1 MTPSG
6 DHDGRTTVSVGGRT
20 GRNNRLIGVGG
31 VTLAVTMIGLT
42 YAAAPFYSAF
52 CRATGYEGTPLH
64 VNANTDVQGH
74 RILRVGFDANVAP
87 GLAWRLEPEDESIR
101 IRTGKTATVYFRVR
115 NLSDRPT
122 EGHATF
128 NVTPEVSGEYFDKI
142 ACFCFTTQHL
152 GPHETA
158 EWPVVFF
165 LDPALEKDASMANV
179 DSITLSYT
187 LFAPPAEK
195 PAAGRSADRAG
206 PAG

>member
-1 MTPSG
+1 VTAPG
-6 DHDGRTTVSVGGRT
+6 DRDGRTVSVGGRT
-20 GRNNRLIGVGG
+20 GRNNRLVGVGA
-31 VTLAVTMIGLT
+31 LAFVVGMIGLT

-52 CRATGYEGTPLH
+52 CRATGYEGTPQH
-64 VNANTDVQGH
+64 VNANSDAEGR

-87 GLAWRLEPEDESIR
+87 GLDWSLEPESESVR
-101 IRTGKTATVYFRVR
+101 LHTGKTVTVFFRAR
-115 NLSDRPT
+115 NLSDKPA
-122 EGHATF
+122 EGRATF

-142 ACFCFTTQHL
+142 SCFCFSTQHL

-165 LDPALEKDASMANV
+165 LDPALEKDPSMARV

-187 LFAPPAEK
+187 MFAPPAEK
-195 PAAGRSADRAG
+195 PSAGPSADRAG

>member
-1 MTPSG
+1 VTASG
-6 DHDGRTTVSVGGRT
+6 DHDGTTVSVGGRAR
-20 GRNNRLIGVGG
+20 RNNRLIGVGG
-31 VTLAVTMIGLT
+31 VTLAATMIGLT
-42 YAAAPFYSAF
+42 YGAAPFYSAF
-52 CRATGYEGTPLH
+52 CRATGYEGTPQH
-64 VNANTDVQGH
+64 VKANTDTEGH

-87 GLAWRLEPEDESIR
+87 GLDWSFEPESESVR
-101 IRTGKTATVYFRVR
+101 LRTGQTVTVFFRAR

-122 EGHATF
+122 DARATF

-152 GPHETA
+152 GPHESA

-165 LDPALEKDASMANV
+165 LDPTLEKDESMAKV

-187 LFAPPAEK
+187 LFAPPSER
-195 PAAGRSADRAG
+195 PAPARAADRAG

>member
-1 MTPSG
+1 MTAPSG
-6 DHDGRTTVSVGGRT
+6 HDGRTVSVGGRT
-20 GRNNRLIGVGG
+20 GRNNRLIGIGG
-31 VTLAVTMIGLT
+31 LAFAAGMIGLT

-52 CRATGYEGTPLH
+52 CRATGYEGTPQH
-64 VNANTDVQGH
+64 VNANSDAEGR

-87 GLAWRLEPEDESIR
+87 GLDWSLEPESESVR
-101 IRTGKTATVYFRVR
+101 LRTGKTVTVFFRAR
-115 NLSDRPT
+115 NLSDKPADGR
-122 EGHATF
+122 ATF

-142 ACFCFTTQHL
+142 SCFCFSTQHL

-165 LDPALEKDASMANV
+165 LDPALEKDPSMARV

-187 LFAPPAEK
+187 MFAPPAEK
-195 PAAGRSADRAG
+195 PTADRAG

>member
-1 MTPSG
+1 VTASG
-6 DHDGRTTVSVGGRT
+6 DHDGTTVSIGGRA
-20 GRNNRLIGVGG
+20 RRRNRLIGVGG

-42 YAAAPFYSAF
+42 YGAAPFYSAF
-52 CRATGYEGTPLH
+52 CRATGYEGTPQQ
-64 VNANTDVQGH
+64 VKANTDAEGRRV
-74 RILRVGFDANVAP
+74 LRVGFDANVAP
-87 GLAWRLEPEDESIR
+87 GLDWSFEPESDSVR
-101 IRTGKTATVYFRVR
+101 LRTGKTVTVFFRAR
-115 NLSDRPT
+115 NLTDRPT
-122 EGHATF
+122 EARATF

-165 LDPALEKDASMANV
+165 LDPALEKDESMARV

-187 LFAPPAEK
+187 LFAPPSEK
-195 PAAGRSADRAG
+195 PATGRSADRAG

>member
-1 MTPSG
+1 MTASG
-6 DHDGRTTVSVGGRT
+6 DHDGRTVSVGGRA

-31 VTLAVTMIGLT
+31 AAMAVGMIALT

-52 CRATGYEGTPLH
+52 CRATGYEGTPQQ
-64 VNANTDVQGH
+64 VKANTDAEGH
-74 RILRVGFDANVAP
+74 RILRVAFDANVAP
-87 GLAWRLEPEDESIR
+87 GLAWRLEPEDESIEV
-101 IRTGKTATVYFRVR
+101 RTGKTATVYFRVR
-115 NLSDRPT
+115 NLSDSPT

-128 NVTPEVSGEYFDKI
+128 NVTPELSGAYFNKI

-165 LDPALEKDASMANV
+165 LDPALEKDPSMTQV
-179 DSITLSYT
+179 ESITLSYT
-187 LFAPPAEK
+187 LFAPPSEK
-195 PAAGRSADRAG
+195 PAIGRSADPAG